1 VRAITIL
8 NTDNLPRRTDI
19 SKAIVLFTIAEIGGL
34 LRGEETLATSYAVKF
49 VSLIQKRSGFLSF
62 R

>member
-1 VRAITIL
+1 ML